1 MGETAPHWT
10 AHTEQMT
17 DNMAE
22 WLDRLTEWL
31 APVATTGDPGTQDW
45 LSSGLVAESVDQR

>member
-1 MGETAPHWT
+1 MGQTAPHRT

-17 DNMAE
+17 DNMA
-22 WLDRLTEWL
+22 EWL